1 LTVKNPPRAALLAGS
16 SVWCLAI
23 IAAPLAKLGLIYA
36 LFSIVCHQDP
46 ARSWAFSGTPLP
58 VCIRCASIYFG
69 FFASLWL
76 AFPLNVKWLRVS
88 IILTIAEFTF
98 AQLVVDTSVLRS
110 LSGILLGAA
119 AAPFIMEGVRQM
131 GGIRARV

>member
-1 LTVKNPPRAALLAGS
+1 VENPPRAALLAGS
-16 SVWCLAI
+16 SVWCLSI
-23 IAAPLAKLGLIYA
+23 IAAPVVKLGLVYA
-36 LFSIVCHQDP
+36 IFSLVCHQDP
-46 ARSWAFSGTPLP
+46 ARSWALSGTPLP

-69 FFASLWL
+69 FLASLCL
-76 AFPLNVKWLRVS
+76 ALPLNVKWLRIS

-98 AQLVVDTSVLRS
+98 AQLVVDTWVLRS